1 MEKNP
6 RKFPWLPVLGFS
18 LLVLALAAS
27 VGLFWISKNLAP
39 VTRWALKKTVPAGE
53 VDVGAVT
60 FGGPGELVFENLVLR
75 DPATGKDL
83 VRLERGRVV
92 FSFEDIARRQIGE
105 IHLVNPLLVISPGWS
120 GLFPE
125 APAEARQQAPARIR
139 RIVCD
144 YGEILYD
151 GSSTGRPDIQA
162 KFHLNWE
169 NASPSSEAP
178 LDLVL
183 WDIRATAPGFQ
194 DPFLVLD
201 LVHLNASPKELFQNF
216 QLRSALLQGGSLAIG
231 SALDQ
236 LTHLPKPTGSGPAP
250 DWHIGRLEISGIQAH
265 LGDNAWRSATDASF
279 TLATTL
285 QNLTPAEITGELGS
299 AIHLVE
305 LSDVIIPSPR
315 DPFARVLSLR
325 SVFIRFT
332 LAGLL
337 KKEIHDLT
345 LLHPVV
351 YIGEDLF
358 LYMDR
363 ARNRMGTGSTDT
375 SPGWKIRRFEVKFG
389 SLMVGAGGRANYGLP
404 LNFQTIAE
412 NVALD
417 ELASLTLR
425 GSLEIPARTYSFPAY
440 QMEFTTER
448 GDLRFSYPPQKS
460 MSNVVGT
467 IKIANLRWRQFRSPQ
482 AWITATFDRQGI
494 NSSFGGALYDG
505 VIAGGFGFF
514 FADKSPWIGWLSGT
528 GLDLRQLTDTLA
540 PQNFRMTGPIDFTVQ
555 TNAEAKSIL
564 RMKGKFHSTSH
575 GSLRIGKL
583 DDLLARIPPAWSSI
597 KQDTTRIAL
606 ESLRD
611 FDYDAATGEFWFV
624 DRQGILDLALQG
636 PLGSRKFQ
644 TVLHANESPSSWKQ
658 SSNP

>member
-1 MEKNP
+1 
-6 RKFPWLPVLGFS
+6 
-18 LLVLALAAS
+18 
-27 VGLFWISKNLAP
+27 
-39 VTRWALKKTVPAGE
+39 
-53 VDVGAVT
+53 
-60 FGGPGELVFENLVLR
+60 
-75 DPATGKDL
+75 
-83 VRLERGRVV
+83 
-92 FSFEDIARRQIGE
+92 
-105 IHLVNPLLVISPGWS
+105 
-120 GLFPE
+120 
-125 APAEARQQAPARIR
+125 
-139 RIVCD
+139 
-144 YGEILYD
+144 
-151 GSSTGRPDIQA
+151 
-162 KFHLNWE
+162 
-169 NASPSSEAP
+169 
-178 LDLVL
+178 
-183 WDIRATAPGFQ
+183 
-194 DPFLVLD
+194 
-201 LVHLNASPKELFQNF
+201 
-216 QLRSALLQGGSLAIG
+216 
-231 SALDQ
+231 
-236 LTHLPKPTGSGPAP
+236 
-250 DWHIGRLEISGIQAH
+250 
-265 LGDNAWRSATDASF
+265 
-279 TLATTL
+279 
-285 QNLTPAEITGELGS
+285 
-299 AIHLVE
+299 
-305 LSDVIIPSPR
+305 
-315 DPFARVLSLR
+315 
-325 SVFIRFT
+325 
-332 LAGLL
+332 
-337 KKEIHDLT
+337 
-345 LLHPVV
+345 
-351 YIGEDLF
+351 
-358 LYMDR
+358 MDR

-494 NSSFGGALYDG
+494 NSSFGGDLYEG